1 MKLLINIF
9 KGGKKMTKHGG
20 QSIVQVLK
28 EEGVQ
33 KIFGVP
39 GESFLNVLD
48 AIYEEPSI
56 EFISGRQEGG
66 ASFMA
71 EGYAKATG
79 DVGVCMATR
88 GPGATNLSAGLHT
101 AQQDSTPIVAMLG
114 QVERKFKG
122 REAFQEVDFAS
133 YFKDLCKWSVEIDD
147 ASRIPE
153 ILHRAFHIARSGRPG
168 PVVVSL
174 PEDMQDDLVAY
185 EQHELYQSIRVSKPR
200 PESELVKQVAE
211 ELNKAKKPIIIAG
224 GGITLSGA
232 EATQNLIKLSEALH
246 IPVATAFRR
255 FHAFPNTHPNYAGT
269 LGLGAMEGLAK
280 YIKES
285 DLVLALGTKFSQ
297 MTTGDYTLLNEK
309 GRLIHVDISPEAL
322 GRVYKPTIPI
332 VADTNEFLK
341 ELLKEMKPEV
351 SEERKEKLKD
361 INDQYVSFSTPIL
374 TNQENH
380 ADLKTVIHT
389 LRNEL
394 PEDAIITSDAGN
406 FFSWVSRYY
415 RFGPKNLY
423 LGPTS
428 GAMGYGMPSAI
439 GAKVAFP
446 NKTVVS
452 ISGDGGFMMTMQEFE
467 TAVRYDASII
477 HIIANNNM
485 YGTIRAH
492 QERRF
497 PDRVIATKLSNPN
510 YAELALN
517 FGGYGERVQKNED
530 FAGALERAI
539 ESKRPAIIEIMT
551 NPDILSAK
559 AEEALRKS
567 NKL

>member
-1 MKLLINIF
+1 MKR
-9 KGGKKMTKHGG
+9 HGG
-20 QSIVQVLK
+20 QSIVEVLK
-28 EEGVQ
+28 EEGVT
-33 KIFGVP
+33 KVFGVP

-48 AIYEEPSI
+48 AMYEEPSM

-66 ASFMA
+66 SSFMA
-71 EGYAKATG
+71 EGYAKSTG
-79 DVGVCMATR
+79 EVGVCMATR

-101 AQQDSTPIVAMLG
+101 AQQDSTPMVAMLG
-114 QVERKFKG
+114 QVERHFMG

-174 PEDMQDDLVAY
+174 PEDMQDDMVADI
-185 EQHELYQSIRVSKPR
+185 QHQLFKPVRAGKPR
-200 PESELVKQVAE
+200 PEGMLVEEAAE
-211 ELNKAKKPIIIAG
+211 RLNNAKRPIIIAG
-224 GGITLSGA
+224 GGIILSGE

-269 LGLGAMEGLAK
+269 LGLGAMEGLSK
-280 YIKES
+280 YIMES

-297 MTTGDYTLLNEK
+297 MTTDDYTLINPNAD
-309 GRLIHVDISPEAL
+309 LIHVDISSDAL
-322 GRVYKPTIPI
+322 GKVYNPTLPI
-332 VADTNEFLK
+332 EADTNEFLK
-341 ELLKEMKPEV
+341 ELLEVIEPKV
-351 SEERKEKLKD
+351 SEERKANLKD
-361 INDQYVSFSTPIL
+361 INEQYVEFSTPIL
-374 TNQENH
+374 TNQKNF
-380 ADLKTVIHT
+380 ADLKTAVHT

-415 RFGPKNLY
+415 RFGPKNIY

-446 NKTVVS
+446 DKTVVS

-467 TAVRYDASII
+467 TAVRYNASII

-492 QERRF
+492 QEKRF
-497 PDRVIATKLSNPN
+497 PERVIATKLSNPN
-510 YAELALN
+510 FAELAQN
-517 FGGYGERVQKNED
+517 FGGYGERVEKNED
-530 FAGALERAI
+530 FAGALKRAI
-539 ESKRPAIIEIMT
+539 ESKRPAIIEVIT
-551 NPDILSAK
+551 NPDVLSAK
-559 AEEALRKS
+559 VEETLRKS
-567 NKL
+567 NKLK